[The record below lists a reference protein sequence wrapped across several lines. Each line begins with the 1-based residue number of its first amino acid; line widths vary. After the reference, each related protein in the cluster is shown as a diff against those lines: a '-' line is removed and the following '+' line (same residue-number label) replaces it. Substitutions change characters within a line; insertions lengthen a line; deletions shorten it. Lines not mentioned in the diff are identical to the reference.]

1 MMTNTNMKPITH
13 LEHPE
18 DLILGGET
26 WVLDA
31 LSDCGGWVSQ
41 KIDGAPAIVWGTDP
55 NNGKFFVGTKSVF
68 NKKKIKICYTELDI
82 LTYYQGDKYMSLVY
96 VLCQCL
102 KYLPRTEG
110 VYQGDFIGNG
120 GSNIYKP
127 NTLVYKFP
135 QVVKEDIIV
144 APHTYY
150 EGNIFPEMVPYPLT
164 DDLVSTKNCKFV
176 QPIVDRIAVNI
187 EPVVINKD
195 EYSFLDKKEL
205 ARVKQSING
214 LIREGVELTDE
225 VLFDVLGDNH
235 LVNLFQLVVD
245 LKDQFMGNCITYCG
259 PEAYL
264 NWEPCDGE
272 GYVYSSPLGSFKL
285 VNRPQF
291 AYANMTQGK
300 FSK

>member
-82 LTYYQGDKYMSLVY
+82 LTYYQGDKYISLVY

-110 VYQGDFIGNG
+110 VFQGDFIGHG

-195 EYSFLDKKEL
+195 EYSFLDKKQL
-205 ARVKQSING
+205 AQAKQSING

-235 LVNLFQLVVD
+235 LVNIFQLVVS
-245 LKDQFMGNCITYCG
+245 LKEQFMEGCITYLA

-285 VNRPQF
+285 IDRPVF
-291 AYANMTQGK
+291 AHVNMTQGR

>member
-1 MMTNTNMKPITH
+1 MKPITH

-68 NKKKIKICYTELDI
+68 NKVKIKICYTELDI
-82 LTYYQGDKYMSLVY
+82 LTYYQGDKYSSLVY

-102 KYLPRTEG
+102 RYLPKTEG
-110 VYQGDFIGNG
+110 VFQGDFIGHG

-150 EGNIFPEMVPYPLT
+150 EGNIFRDGSLSSHDEHVHQG
-164 DDLVSTKNCKFV
+164 KFV
-176 QPIVDRIAVNI
+176 QPIVDRVVINI
-187 EPVVINKD
+187 EPVVINEED
-195 EYSFLDKKEL
+195 YSFLDKKEL
-205 ARVKQSING
+205 TRVKQSING

-225 VLFDVLGDNH
+225 VLFDVIGDNH

-245 LKDQFMGNCITYCG
+245 LKDQFMGNCITYLG

>member
-1 MMTNTNMKPITH
+1 MMTNTMKPITH

-18 DLILGGET
+18 DLVLGGET

-55 NNGKFFVGTKSVF
+55 NNDKFFVGTKSVF
-68 NKKKIKICYTELDI
+68 NKKKIRICYTELDI
-82 LTYYQGDKYMSLVY
+82 LTYYREDKYANLVY
-96 VLCQCL
+96 ILCQCL
-102 KYLPRTEG
+102 KYLPKTKG
-110 VYQGDFIGNG
+110 VFQGDFIGVG

-127 NTLVYKFP
+127 NTIVYKFP
-135 QVVKEDIIV
+135 EVIKEDIII

-150 EGNIFPEMVPYPLT
+150 EGNVFPEMVPYPLQGELIST
-164 DDLVSTKNCKFV
+164 DRCLFV

-187 EPVVINKD
+187 EPVAINEN

-205 ARVKQSING
+205 ARAKQSING

-245 LKDQFMGNCITYCG
+245 LKEQFMNNCIVYCG

-264 NWEPCDGE
+264 NWEPISGE
-272 GYVYSSPLGSFKL
+272 GFVYSSPLGAFKL
-285 VNRPQF
+285 VDRPVF
-291 AYANMTQGK
+291 AHANMTQGK

>member
-1 MMTNTNMKPITH
+1 MNTNHMKPITH

-31 LSDCGGWVSQ
+31 LSDSGGFVSQ
-41 KIDGAPAIVWGTDP
+41 KMDGAPAIVWGTDP

-96 VLCQCL
+96 ILCQCL
-102 KYLPRTEG
+102 KYLPKTEG
-110 VYQGDFIGNG
+110 VFQGDFIGHG

-127 NTLVYKFP
+127 NTIVYKFP
-135 QVVKEDIIV
+135 QLVKEDIIV

-164 DDLVSTKNCKFV
+164 DELISTKNCKFV
-176 QPIVDRIAVNI
+176 QPIVDRVAVNV
-187 EPVVINKD
+187 EPIVIDKD

-205 ARVKQSING
+205 ARVKQCING
-214 LIREGVELTDE
+214 LIREGCELTDG
-225 VLFDVLGDNH
+225 VLFDVLGDNK
-235 LVNLFQLVVD
+235 LVNLFQLVVET
-245 LKDQFMGNCITYCG
+245 KQEFMRGCISYCG
-259 PEAYL
+259 PTAYL
-264 NWEPCDGE
+264 DWELIDGE

-285 VNRPQF
+285 VDRPVF
-291 AYANMTQGK
+291 AHANMTQGK

>member
-1 MMTNTNMKPITH
+1 MKPITH

-31 LSDCGGWVSQ
+31 RSDCGGWVSQ

-82 LTYYQGDKYMSLVY
+82 LTYYREDKYSSLVY
-96 VLCQCL
+96 ILCQCL

-110 VYQGDFIGNG
+110 VFQGDFIGHG

-127 NTLVYKFP
+127 NTIVYKFP
-135 QVVKEDIIV
+135 QLVKEDIIV

-150 EGNIFPEMVPYPLT
+150 EGNVFPEMVPYPLT
-164 DDLVSTKNCKFV
+164 DDLVSTDRCKFV
-176 QPIVDRIAVNI
+176 QPIVDRVAVNI
-187 EPVVINKD
+187 EPVAISKD
-195 EYSFLDKKEL
+195 DYSFLDKKQL
-205 ARVKQSING
+205 AQAKKSING

-272 GYVYSSPLGSFKL
+272 GYVYSSLFGSFNR
-285 VNRPQF
+285 VNRHQI
-291 AYANMTQGK
+291 A
-300 FSK
+300 

>member
-1 MMTNTNMKPITH
+1 MNSTQMKPITH

-26 WVLDA
+26 WVIDA
-31 LSDCGGWVSQ
+31 LTSKGGFVSQ
-41 KIDGAPAIVWGTDP
+41 KMDGAPAIVWGTDP

-68 NKKKIKICYTELDI
+68 NKVKIKICYTELDI

-102 KYLPRTEG
+102 KYLPKTEG
-110 VYQGDFIGNG
+110 VFQGDFIGHG

-127 NTLVYKFP
+127 NTIVYKFP
-135 QVVKEDIIV
+135 QLVKEDIIV

-164 DDLVSTKNCKFV
+164 DELVSTKNCKFV
-176 QPIVDRIAVNI
+176 QPIVDRVALNF
-187 EPVVINKD
+187 EPLVIIPSK
-195 EYSFLDKKEL
+195 YSFLDKKEL

-225 VLFDVLGDNH
+225 VLFDVIGDNM
-235 LVNLFQLVVD
+235 LVNLFQLVVAH
-245 LKDQFMGNCITYCG
+245 KDEFMRGCISYCG

-264 NWEPCDGE
+264 NWEECDGE
-272 GYVYSSPLGSFKL
+272 GYVYSSEIGSFKL

-291 AYANMTQGK
+291 AHANMTQGK